1 MTAAF
6 FTKDEIAEYGLS
18 NNLPTEKQVKLSVNN
33 LLSKLDKQIYNAT
46 NQTGLETVDPG
57 AGCDCAIIPPSG
69 GGVAC
74 APGA

>member
-18 NNLPTEKQVKLSVNN
+18 NNLPTEKQVKLSVNK

-46 NQTGLETVDPG
+46 NSAGVDTVDPG
-57 AGCDCAIIPPSG
+57 ATCDCAIVPPSG

-74 APGA
+74 AP

>member
-18 NNLPTEKQVKLSVNN
+18 NNLPTEKQVKLSVNK

-46 NQTGLETVDPG
+46 NQAGTEATDPG
-57 AGCDCAIIPPSG
+57 GACDCAIIPPSG

-74 APGA
+74 AP